1 MDLKST
7 DDISSQ
13 NKNYTG
19 SLAVLTTLFFMWGFI
34 TCMNDILIPY
44 LKKIFVLSY
53 TEIMLV
59 QFVFFGAYFVGSVVY
74 FIISSNY
81 GDPIDKI
88 GFKKGILIGLAIS
101 AAACILF
108 YPAAE
113 FKSYPLSLASLFILG
128 LGFTL
133 LQITA
138 NPLVAAIGNPDTA
151 SGRLNLAQGL
161 NSFGTT
167 IAPIIGGFLVFS
179 FFAKI
184 GEPLKNV
191 LGNPVLT
198 DAGQPIS
205 ANGVIIPYFIFAGM
219 FLLTFA
225 LIYFSKIP
233 EPSETRTVEKGAGAL
248 KFRHLKLGMIAIFVY
263 VGAEVCIGSFFLNFM
278 NDLNKM
284 PEMTAK
290 SFLAFYWGGAM
301 IGRFLGAISLGSGKS
316 VSKKFLFMTLTSLGF
331 FLLIYIILLIES
343 KISNNVLPGFV
354 SFLPYLIFIFLNL
367 VAFIFGKSL
376 PHRSLFVFALFNV
389 ALTIAVMITEGS
401 IMMWAMI
408 GIGIFNSIM
417 WSNIFTLAIKDLGKF
432 TSQGSSLL
440 VMMILGGA
448 ILPLIM
454 GVLVDNIGIHLSF
467 IVPAL
472 SYIYLSFYG
481 FNGYKV
487 TNK

>member
-1 MDLKST
+1 MDFKST
-7 DDISSQ
+7 ADISTQ
-13 NKNYTG
+13 NKNYSG

-74 FIISSNY
+74 FIISTNY
-81 GDPIDKI
+81 GDPIAKI

-101 AAACILF
+101 AFACILF
-108 YPAAE
+108 YPSAE
-113 FKSYPLSLASLFILG
+113 LKSYPLFLASLFILG
-128 LGFTL
+128 IGFTL

-151 SGRLNLAQGL
+151 SSRLNLAQGL

-191 LGNPVLT
+191 LGATVMT

-205 ANGVIIPYFIFAGM
+205 ANGVIIPYFIFSGM
-219 FLLTFA
+219 FMLTFA

-233 EPSETRTVEKGAGAL
+233 EPSGTGTVEKGAGAL

-301 IGRFLGAISLGSGKS
+301 IGRFLGAISLGSNKS
-316 VSKKFLFMTLTSLGF
+316 FVQKFSFMTLTALGF
-331 FLLIYIILLIES
+331 FFLIYIILLIES
-343 KISNNVLPGFV
+343 KMSNHELPEFISL
-354 SFLPYLIFIFLNL
+354 LPYLIFIALNL
-367 VAFIFGKSL
+367 FAFMLGKSL
-376 PHRSLFVFALFNV
+376 PHRSLFVFALFNI
-389 ALTIAVMITEGS
+389 ALTVVVMLTEGGL
-401 IMMWAMI
+401 MMWSMI

-417 WSNIFTLAIKDLGKF
+417 WSNIFTLAIKDLGKY

-448 ILPLIM
+448 VLPLIM
-454 GVLVDNIGIHLSF
+454 GLLVDNIGIHLSF
-467 IVPAL
+467 LVPAL
-472 SYIYLSFYG
+472 SYIYLAFYG
-481 FNGYKV
+481 FSGYKV
-487 TNK
+487 INK